1 MYVCLK
7 NLKRHGFGFN
17 LVIFLS
23 YRPDMKIA
31 SRNRNSWLLNFLK
44 YTYISCF

>member
-1 MYVCLK
+1 VCLK
-7 NLKRHGFGFN
+7 KLKRHGFGFN

-23 YRPDMKIA
+23 YRPDMKIT
-31 SRNRNSWLLNFLK
+31 SLNRNSCFLNFLK